1 MLGFINNV
9 AQMIIMTREC
19 VANKNHVAS
28 SKCKFIDHTK
38 TLFIGY
44 NKSLLYPTHNF
55 VLHGGISKL
64 HDKTL
69 VVCEDHAAS
78 FKGQDHNLDLCFE

>member
-9 AQMIIMTREC
+9 PQMIIMTRGC

-28 SKCKFIDHTK
+28 SKFKAIDHTY

-44 NKSLLYPTHNF
+44 NKSLLYPAHNF
-55 VLHGGISKL
+55 VLHSEISKL
-64 HDKTL
+64 HGKTS
-69 VVCEDHAAS
+69 VVRKDHDATPVVKLA
-78 FKGQDHNLDLCFE
+78 